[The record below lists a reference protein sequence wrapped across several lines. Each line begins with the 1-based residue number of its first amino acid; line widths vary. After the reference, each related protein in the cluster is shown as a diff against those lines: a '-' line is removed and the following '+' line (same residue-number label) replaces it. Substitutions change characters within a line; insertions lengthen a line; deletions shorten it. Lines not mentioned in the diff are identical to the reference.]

1 MTGANRLPH
10 NPPQVYIQTATLTV
24 SLSLSA
30 SVSLGLLY
38 LPKVYVIL
46 LHPERNVAKRKR
58 SFKSVVAAA
67 TATSKLSQLAV
78 QRPNGH
84 QAPGLQ
90 TRAMPGEEA
99 SSEFTVQG
107 KAFLLKM

>member
-1 MTGANRLPH
+1 M
-10 NPPQVYIQTATLTV
+10 YIQTATLTV

-67 TATSKLSQLAV
+67 TASSKLSQLAA

-84 QAPGLQ
+84 QADGPPA
-90 TRAMPGEEA
+90 RAMPAEEA
-99 SSEFTVQG
+99 SSEFTAPG
-107 KAFLLKM
+107 KAPGFL

>member
-1 MTGANRLPH
+1 M
-10 NPPQVYIQTATLTV
+10 YIQTATLTV

-67 TATSKLSQLAV
+67 TASSKLSQLVV

-84 QAPGLQ
+84 QAIGTQ
-90 TRAMPGEEA
+90 ARAMPREET
-99 SSEFTVQG
+99 SNEPTIPG
-107 KAFLLKM
+107 KASRFLKNIYIFKKQYK